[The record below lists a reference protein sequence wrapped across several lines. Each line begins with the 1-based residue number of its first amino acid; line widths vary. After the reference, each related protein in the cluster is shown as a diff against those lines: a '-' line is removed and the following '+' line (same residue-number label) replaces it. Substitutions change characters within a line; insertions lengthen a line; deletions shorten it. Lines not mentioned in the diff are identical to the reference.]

1 MPRAPTIKAAVFLLS
16 VNFVFAAGTYVA
28 LSAGT
33 PEWTGSFK
41 KVVFCLVTGFL
52 AAMSAGQIT
61 AKQQGEGEEL
71 FGWREREKEKEKE
84 SAVRS
89 WEEKVRPEAAEGDA
103 AWQEDAAQRERT
115 GEVSA
120 SIEAPYQGGAEVQ
133 QWPAPSALHAAKA
146 QKDLPPKKILEM
158 VKALAESA
166 QLEDEETW
174 ASIKEMSDRAA
185 KAVAELESVLQA
197 ARDASQKARS
207 ALEELAA
214 RVSERIA

>member
-52 AAMSAGQIT
+52 AAMSASQIT
-61 AKQQGEGEEL
+61 AKQQEEDENL

-84 SAVRS
+84 SAVRN

-103 AWQEDAAQRERT
+103 VWQEDAAQRERT

-120 SIEAPYQGGAEVQ
+120 SVEAPYQGGAEVQ
-133 QWPAPSALHAAKA
+133 QWPAPSAPQAAKA

-166 QLEDEETW
+166 QIEDEETW
-174 ASIKEMSDRAA
+174 AAVKTLSGRAA
-185 KAVAELESVLQA
+185 GAMAELESALEA
-197 ARDASQKARS
+197 ALDASRRVRS
-207 ALEELAA
+207 ALEELTA
-214 RVSERIA
+214 RVEERLS